1 MGAHGCSLNLLKKHT
16 SNREERMRQEEVYS
30 WKNMLDINIDV
41 PTTCSSISSAKQAK
55 MSIIIFS
62 IDTESGISRQLV
74 FTPVKVEGKLNR
86 LKHPGMWDGAI
97 STWIRG
103 HVQFVWIM
111 I

>member
-62 IDTESGISRQLV
+62 IDTESGIGRQLV
-74 FTPVKVEGKLNR
+74 FYTGK
-86 LKHPGMWDGAI
+86 G
-97 STWIRG
+97 
-103 HVQFVWIM
+103 
-111 I
+111 